1 MLKVAVLSSIFI
13 MCVIMGLVKKKDLYF
28 RKKEIEDFIFF
39 IETLKNDIF
48 YRKLPVD
55 IILKEKNLSCL
66 NIFFSKMAESDVQP
80 IFKRYDVVK
89 KEVHRRMSL
98 CNEDWKFLDEL
109 FSVLGKTDEV
119 SQYEILDR
127 LLNEIRVY
135 KKEVTAQNE
144 KMGGFYVKMWLAV
157 GALFVIICM

>member
-13 MCVIMGLVKKKDLYF
+13 MCVTMGLVKKKDLYC
-28 RKKEIEDFIFF
+28 RKNEIEDIIYF

-66 NIFFSKMAESDVQP
+66 DMFFSKMAESDDQP
-80 IFKRYDVVK
+80 ILKRYDAVK
-89 KEVHRRMSL
+89 NEVYKKMSL
-98 CNEDWKFLDEL
+98 CNDDWKFLDEL

-135 KKEVTAQNE
+135 KKEVAAQNE